1 MKRKPTEQDINLDI
15 LNTAWRVVET
25 AINLLEFSKWLEG
38 GLETFCKTASII

>member
-15 LNTAWRVVET
+15 LNTAWREVDI

-38 GLETFCKTASII
+38 GMETFCKTASII